1 MKTEELIARL
11 SHDMP
16 PVSRH
21 AVGNRLAL
29 GIFAGGCLSVILLA
43 LTLGIRPDL
52 WLAMTSKIFWV
63 KWGYTASVAGIAV
76 LSTAQLA
83 RPDSGRPRRLWLL
96 AVPLVFLVALAAGEL
111 VRTPRSEWLAM
122 WLGETWT
129 KCPWLVLLLSV
140 PIFGGMLWSFRRL
153 APTRLREAGATAG
166 LAAGAS
172 AATAYCLHCPEVSV
186 LFVLTWYT
194 LGILLAALVGALLGP
209 RLLRW

>member
-1 MKTEELIARL
+1 MKTEELITCL
-11 SHDMP
+11 SHDLP

-21 AVGNRLAL
+21 EVGNRLAL
-29 GIFAGGCLSVILLA
+29 GIVVGGGVSVILLA

-52 WLAMTSKIFWV
+52 WLAMTGKIIWV
-63 KWGYTASVAGIAV
+63 KWGYTASVAGVAV
-76 LSTAQLA
+76 LATAQLA
-83 RPDSGRPRRLWLL
+83 RPDSERPRRLWLL
-96 AVPLVFLVALAAGEL
+96 AVPLVLLIALAAGEL

-129 KCPWLVLLLSV
+129 ECPWLVLILSV

-166 LAAGAS
+166 LAAGAF

-194 LGILLAALVGALLGP
+194 LGMLLAALVGALIGP